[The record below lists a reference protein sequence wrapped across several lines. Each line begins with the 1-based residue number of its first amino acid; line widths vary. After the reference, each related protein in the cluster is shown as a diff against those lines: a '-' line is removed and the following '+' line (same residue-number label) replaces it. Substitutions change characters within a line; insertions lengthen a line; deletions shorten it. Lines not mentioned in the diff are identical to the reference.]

1 MPTPPRPLTP
11 EQLRKALPDLP
22 HWKLVEGH
30 PALERKLL
38 FASFPEAVSFVTRVA
53 FLAEAAAHH
62 PDVELRHRLVRLVL
76 STHEAK
82 GVTRLDLALA
92 AEIDRLA
99 PP

>member
-11 EQLRKALPDLP
+11 GQIRKALPRLP
-22 HWKLVEGH
+22 EWKLVEGL

-38 FASFPEAVSFVTRVA
+38 FDSFPEAVAFVGRVA

-62 PDVELRHRLVRLVL
+62 PDIELRYKLVRLVL

-82 GVTRLDLALA
+82 GVTRRDLDLA
-92 AEIDRLA
+92 AEIDRILR
-99 PP
+99 

>member
-11 EQLRKALPDLP
+11 GQVRKALPGLP

-30 PALERKLL
+30 PALERTFL
-38 FASFPEAVSFVTRVA
+38 FDSFPDAVAFVTRVA
-53 FLAEAAAHH
+53 FLSEAAEHH
-62 PDVELRHRLVRLVL
+62 PDVDVRYKRVRLVL

-82 GVTRLDLALA
+82 GVTQRDLDLA

-99 PP
+99 P